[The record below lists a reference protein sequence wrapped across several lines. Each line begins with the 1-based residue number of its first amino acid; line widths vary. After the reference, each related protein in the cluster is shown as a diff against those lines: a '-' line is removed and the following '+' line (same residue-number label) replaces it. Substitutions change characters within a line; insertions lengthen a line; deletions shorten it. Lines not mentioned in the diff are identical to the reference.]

1 MAIRAYGKSV
11 ATYTAWQAAT
21 PYLLGDFRVSTV
33 DDGFCYEVTQA
44 GTSSSGENPT
54 EPTWPDVPGQT
65 IQDGTVVWTCREKEE
80 APGPL
85 SVVLALGDSGG
96 YSLKDIWVTSTAAGD
111 FIVYGSYNGV
121 NWRQIDELTVPQNPN
136 KPDRHKGLQN
146 AYPFIKVST
155 DLVAVNEIE
164 IVASQV

>member
-11 ATYTAWQAAT
+11 VAYTAWQASTA
-21 PYLLGDFRVSTV
+21 YLVGDFRVPTV
-33 DDGFCYEVTQA
+33 DNGMCYECSQA
-44 GTSSSGENPT
+44 GNSGLA
-54 EPTWPDVPGQT
+54 EPTWPNVSGLT
-65 IQDGTVVWTCREKEE
+65 VQDGYVVWTCREKEG
-80 APGPL
+80 APNPL
-85 SVVLALGDSGG
+85 SVILELRDTGG
-96 YSLKDIWVTSTAAGD
+96 YSLKDIWVTSTAPGD